1 MSKRFCNALCVP
13 KKDRIEYLKFHV
25 KSKDHFGTLAT
36 ILHLFRLDVLEK
48 KFIYDKDKVLEKIIK
63 DLVYLQDNYKII
75 KKD

>member
-1 MSKRFCNALCVP
+1 MPEKN
-13 KKDRIEYLKFHV
+13 RIQKLKFHI
-25 KSKDHFGTLAT
+25 KNKDYFGTLAT

-63 DLVYLQDNYKII
+63 DLVYLQDNYNIT